1 MMKRKA
7 DTFSYTD
14 LEETSSSSFRLDFGI
29 VGCITSG
36 MLLGLMI
43 LALLSPENGL
53 PKVQEVK
60 NIKQQLESDI
70 QWLEAENE
78 RLRYDIQA
86 MKSDPF
92 QQEKIAREELNMAL
106 PGDIIYKFAE

>member
-7 DTFSYTD
+7 ENVVYTD
-14 LEETSSSSFRLDFGI
+14 VEASSSSFFRLDFGV

-36 MLLGLMI
+36 ILLLLMV

-53 PKVQEVK
+53 PKVQQVQ
-60 NIKQQLESDI
+60 NIKRQLEVDI

-78 RLRYDIQA
+78 RLRSGIQA
-86 MKSDPF
+86 MKDDPF
-92 QQEKIAREELNMAL
+92 QREKIAREELNMAL
-106 PGDIIYKFAE
+106 PGEIIYKFAE

>member
-1 MMKRKA
+1 MKRKA
-7 DTFSYTD
+7 DKFTYTEVEPSSTF
-14 LEETSSSSFRLDFGI
+14 SFRLNFGV

-36 MLLGLMI
+36 ILLGMMI

-53 PKVQEVK
+53 PKVQQVQ
-60 NIKQQLESDI
+60 NIKRQLEVDI
-70 QWLEAENE
+70 QWLEADNE

>member
-1 MMKRKA
+1 MKRKA
-7 DTFSYTD
+7 ERFTYTD
-14 LEETSSSSFRLDFGI
+14 VESSSSSFFRLDFGI

-36 MLLGLMI
+36 ILLGLMV

-53 PKVQEVK
+53 PKVQRVLNFK
-60 NIKQQLESDI
+60 RQLQADI
-70 QWLEAENE
+70 QQLEAENE
-78 RLRYDIQA
+78 RLRHDIHA
-86 MKSDPF
+86 MKTEPF

>member
-1 MMKRKA
+1 MKRKA
-7 DTFSYTD
+7 DTFNYTD
-14 LEETSSSSFRLDFGI
+14 TETSSSSPFRLNFGI

-36 MLLGLMI
+36 ILLGLMV

-53 PKVQEVK
+53 PKVQQVQ
-60 NIKQQLESDI
+60 NIKRQLESDI
-70 QWLEAENE
+70 QWLEAENA
-78 RLRYDIQA
+78 RLRDDIQA
-86 MKSDPF
+86 MKTDPF